1 MAGGGR
7 RQLAWHVALSRA
19 EQEISPAMKQA
30 ATGIK
35 HAFAFWNNMYS
46 VMGQRLSLGFG
57 WKACV

>member
-30 ATGIK
+30 VT
-35 HAFAFWNNMYS
+35 AFWYNMYS
-46 VMGQRLSLGFG
+46 VMGQRLPLGFG